1 MHHRA
6 ALATRLLSLTLLLS
20 GCASGPTIV
29 ANQDP
34 GADFSAY
41 KTYDFVSPLSTD
53 RDGFQAMLSGF
64 LIRATQDELNA
75 RGMRRAEDPD
85 LLIDFIASAQQ
96 KVQASSQPTASVGM
110 HGGRGGYGTWG
121 GYSMAVSTTRVTQTT
136 EGTVAID
143 VIDRNRRQLV
153 WEAAATGRVKEE
165 TRENLQYVVPELVS
179 ELFAKYPVA
188 RPDQGKK

>member
-1 MHHRA
+1 MCYRA
-6 ALATRLLSLTLLLS
+6 ALTTSLLALTLLLS
-20 GCASGPTIV
+20 ACASGPTIV

-41 KTYDFVSPLSTD
+41 KTYGFVDPLSTD
-53 RDGFQAMLSGF
+53 RDGFQAVLSGF
-64 LIRATQDELNA
+64 LIKATQDELNA

-96 KVQASSQPTASVGM
+96 KISASSQPYTGAAM
-110 HGGRGGYGTWG
+110 HAGRGGYGTWA
-121 GYSMAVSTTRVTQTT
+121 GYSMAVSTTSVTQTT

-143 VIDRNRRQLV
+143 VIDRERRQLV
-153 WEAAATGRVKEE
+153 WEAAATGRVKDE

-179 ELFAKYPVA
+179 ELFAKYPLP
-188 RPDQGKK
+188 RPQQEK

>member
-1 MHHRA
+1 MCYRA
-6 ALATRLLSLTLLLS
+6 SLATGLLSLTLLLAA
-20 GCASGPTIV
+20 CASGPTII

-53 RDGFQAMLSGF
+53 RGGFQVVLSGF
-64 LIRATQDELNA
+64 LIKATQDELNA
-75 RGMRRAEDPD
+75 RGMRRATDPD
-85 LLIDFIASAQQ
+85 LLIDFIASTQQ
-96 KVQASSQPTASVGM
+96 KIRSSNQPSTSMAM

-121 GYSMAVSTTRVTQTT
+121 GYSMAVSTTSVTQTT

-143 VIDRNRRQLV
+143 VIDRERRQLV
-153 WEAAATGRVKEE
+153 WEAAATGRVKDE

-179 ELFAKYPVA
+179 ELFEKYPLP
-188 RPDQGKK
+188 RPEQKK

>member
-1 MHHRA
+1 MRYRA
-6 ALATRLLSLTLLLS
+6 SLATALLSLTLLLAA
-20 GCASGPTIV
+20 CASGPTII

-53 RDGFQAMLSGF
+53 RGGFQAVLSGF
-64 LIRATQDELNA
+64 LIKATQDELNA
-75 RGMRRAEDPD
+75 RGMRRAADPD
-85 LLIDFIASAQQ
+85 LLIDFIASTQQ
-96 KVQASSQPTASVGM
+96 KISASSQPAASVGM

-143 VIDRNRRQLV
+143 VIDRKRQQLV

-179 ELFAKYPVA
+179 ELFARYPVP
-188 RPDQGKK
+188 RSQ